1 MLSLTGIYTVL
12 SFIASQ
18 RAREVGIRVAL
29 GGRRRHVIAALFRR
43 PLMQVGLGIVI
54 GLAIAD
60 RVSAGDMVRVIA
72 LYGCLV
78 VAVSTLATLGPLR
91 RALRIQPIDA
101 LRAE

>member
-1 MLSLTGIYTVL
+1 
-12 SFIASQ
+12 
-18 RAREVGIRVAL
+18 
-29 GGRRRHVIAALFRR
+29 
-43 PLMQVGLGIVI
+43 MQAGPGIVI
-54 GLAIAD
+54 GLAIPD

-78 VAVSTLATLGPLR
+78 VAVSALATLGPLG